1 MVYFRSMD
9 GAISGVGAVVLAGG
23 RSTRM
28 GTDKAT
34 VAFCGRRMIDV
45 VVERLRGLT
54 DEVVVCARDRHALEP
69 ILVPVLEDA
78 EAYAGPLPALVAG
91 IRAAGTP
98 RVVAVACDMP
108 FLNVPLLARLADAL
122 DEETDAVVPV
132 TNDGAQPLHAAYG
145 DCAVEPLL
153 AALAAGERSLR
164 GALERLRVRWVEEE
178 VWRGLDPTGRSFRN
192 VNTPE
197 ELAEAVAFETA

>member
-1 MVYFRSMD
+1 MD
-9 GAISGVGAVVLAGG
+9 GAISSVAAVVLAGG
-23 RSTRM
+23 RSRRM
-28 GTDKAT
+28 GADKAT
-34 VAFCGRRMIDV
+34 IPFCGRRMIDV

-54 DEVVVCARDRHALEP
+54 DEVVICARERRALEP
-69 ILVPVLEDA
+69 IHVPVLEDA

-91 IRAAGTP
+91 IRAAGTK

-108 FLNVPLLARLADAL
+108 FLNVPLLADLISRI
-122 DEETDAVVPV
+122 DEDIDAVVPV
-132 TNDGAQPLHAAYG
+132 TGDGPQPLHAAYA

-164 GALERLRVRWVEEE
+164 GGLSKLRVRWVDEEG
-178 VWRGLDPTGRSFRN
+178 WRRLDPSGRSFRN

-197 ELAEAVAFETA
+197 ELAEAVALETA

>member
-1 MVYFRSMD
+1 MD
-9 GAISGVGAVVLAGG
+9 GAISAVAAVVLAGG
-23 RSTRM
+23 RSSRM

-34 VAFCGRRMIDV
+34 VAFCGRRLIDV

-54 DEVVVCARDRHALEP
+54 DDVVVCAREREALEP
-69 ILVPVLEDA
+69 ILVPVVEDD
-78 EAYAGPLPALVAG
+78 EAFAGPLPALVGG
-91 IRAAGTP
+91 IRAAGTA

-108 FLNVPLLARLADAL
+108 FLNIPLLAHLADGL
-122 DEETDAVVPV
+122 DEDTDAVVPV
-132 TNDGAQPLHAAYG
+132 TEHGPQPLHAAYG

-164 GALERLRVRWVEEE
+164 GALERLRVRWVGEE
-178 VWRGLDPTGRSFRN
+178 VWRGIDPSGRSFQN
-192 VNTPE
+192 VNTPA

>member
-1 MVYFRSMD
+1 MD
-9 GAISGVGAVVLAGG
+9 GATTGVAAVVLAGG
-23 RSTRM
+23 RSRRM

-34 VAFCGRRMIDV
+34 VPFCGRRMIDV

-54 DEVVVCARDRHALEP
+54 DEVVVCARQRNTLEP
-69 ILVPVLEDA
+69 ILVPVVEDA
-78 EAYAGPLPALVAG
+78 EEYAGPLPALVAG
-91 IRAAGTP
+91 IRAAGTT

-108 FLNVPLLARLADAL
+108 FLNVPLLADLAARL
-122 DEETDAVVPV
+122 EEDIDAVVPV
-132 TNDGAQPLHAAYG
+132 TDDGPQPLHAAYG

-164 GALERLRVRWVEEE
+164 GALGRLRVRWVEEE
-178 VWRGLDPTGRSFRN
+178 VWRGLDPSGRSFRN

-197 ELAEAVAFETA
+197 ELAEAAALETG

>member
-1 MVYFRSMD
+1 MD
-9 GAISGVGAVVLAGG
+9 VAISDLAAVVLAGG
-23 RSTRM
+23 RSRRM

-45 VVERLRGLT
+45 VVERLRALT
-54 DEVVVCARDRHALEP
+54 DDVVVCARQRNALEP
-69 ILVPVLEDA
+69 ILVPVVEDD

-91 IRAAGTP
+91 IRASGAP

-108 FLNVPLLARLADAL
+108 FLNAPLLAALASRLRD
-122 DEETDAVVPV
+122 DIDAVVPI
-132 TNDGAQPLHAAYG
+132 TAEGPQPLHAAYG

-164 GALERLRVRWVEEE
+164 GALGRLRVRWVEEQE
-178 VWRGLDPTGRSFRN
+178 WRVLDPSGRSFRN
-192 VNTPE
+192 VNTPA
-197 ELAEAVAFETA
+197 ELAEATEASVG

>member
-1 MVYFRSMD
+1 MD
-9 GAISGVGAVVLAGG
+9 GATSGVAAVVLAGG
-23 RSTRM
+23 RSRRM

-34 VAFCGRRMIDV
+34 VPFCGRRMIDV

-54 DEVVVCARDRHALEP
+54 DEVVVCARQRNTLEP
-69 ILVPVLEDA
+69 ILVPVVEDA
-78 EAYAGPLPALVAG
+78 EEYAGPLPALVAG
-91 IRAAGTP
+91 IRAAGTT

-108 FLNVPLLARLADAL
+108 FLNVPLLADLAARL
-122 DEETDAVVPV
+122 EEDIDAVVPV
-132 TNDGAQPLHAAYG
+132 TDDGPQPLHAAYG

-164 GALERLRVRWVEEE
+164 GALGRLRVRWVEEE
-178 VWRGLDPTGRSFRN
+178 VWRGLDPSGRSFRN

-197 ELAEAVAFETA
+197 ELAEAAALETG